1 MRLDTILQNIQ
12 SAQSASEKVAS
23 EKSAAPATV
32 TRDALAAS
40 LHAAMSGSEKVA
52 SVQTQRAPVDDLMK
66 IASEVAATEQEM
78 AVKEAQLLG
87 RAFADAVVSRVGE
100 WQAASTKVAADASF
114 GVADGLDKFA
124 SENPDM
130 VKEAAA
136 QGYAE
141 TKAHLEKIAADSFN
155 QGYNDMMTEVHEKAA
170 AEFLKAAAV
179 TNSVLQAIAAQQG

>member
-23 EKSAAPATV
+23 ERTIAPAPV

-40 LHAAMSGSEKVA
+40 LNAAMAGEKVA
-52 SVQTQRAPVDDLMK
+52 SVQATRAPVDDLMK

-100 WQAASTKVAADASF
+100 WQSAATKVAADYSVGAE
-114 GVADGLDKFA
+114 DGLDKFA
-124 SENPDM
+124 SENPDLI
-130 VKEAAA
+130 KEAAA

-141 TKAHLEKIAADSFN
+141 TKAALEKIAAESFD

-179 TNSVLQAIAAQQG
+179 TNNVLQAIAAQQG

>member
-23 EKSAAPATV
+23 ERTIAPAPV

-40 LHAAMSGSEKVA
+40 LNAAMAGEKVA
-52 SVQTQRAPVDDLMK
+52 SVQATRAPVDDLMK

-100 WQAASTKVAADASF
+100 WQSAATKVASEQSF
-114 GVADGLDKFA
+114 AADGLDKFA
-124 SENPDM
+124 SENPDLI
-130 VKEAAA
+130 KEAAA

-141 TKAHLEKIAADSFN
+141 TAAALEKIAAESFD

-179 TNSVLQAIAAQQG
+179 TNNVLQAIAAQQG